1 MMEQLYQAFRAQ
13 PFVLWA
19 VNLLESREDAA
30 RFMQEQQLHFPA
42 LLDLDGA
49 LSYRYNVRG
58 LPMTFLI
65 DCAGMLV
72 GQAVGPRQWDNE
84 ATRALIAVLL
94 DDKNCR
100 R

>member
-1 MMEQLYQAFRAQ
+1 
-13 PFVLWA
+13 VLWA
-19 VNLLESREDAA
+19 VNLQESREKAA

-49 LSYRYNVRG
+49 LSQRYNVRG

-65 DCAGMLV
+65 NCAGMLV
-72 GQAVGPRQWDNE
+72 GQAVGPRQWDND
-84 ATRALIAVLL
+84 ATRALIAALL
-94 DDKNCR
+94 DDKHCR

>member
-1 MMEQLYQAFRAQ
+1 
-13 PFVLWA
+13 
-19 VNLLESREDAA
+19 
-30 RFMQEQQLHFPA
+30 
-42 LLDLDGA
+42 
-49 LSYRYNVRG
+49 
-58 LPMTFLI
+58 MTFLI

-84 ATRALIAVLL
+84 ATRALIVALL